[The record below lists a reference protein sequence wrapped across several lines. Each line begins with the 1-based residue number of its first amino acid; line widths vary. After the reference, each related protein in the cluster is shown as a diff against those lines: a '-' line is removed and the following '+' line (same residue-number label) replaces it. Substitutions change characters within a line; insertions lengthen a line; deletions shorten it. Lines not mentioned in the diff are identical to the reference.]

1 MTKTLVPISTDDAA
15 TLSGL
20 QKNSRTSV
28 ESYRLWFEYLRRATT
43 RKELKVNRGYYK
55 TWDLREKETFMYWWE
70 RIGQQVTLDRKRIPA
85 LIVSSDNA
93 NLIKQNTH
101 INIAI
106 PNNITATE
114 AGELVRKLLLK
125 NNHSRKIQVK
135 YPEIRSGAEI
145 RHLSLRSYLVC
156 YDCYQFLLHHSDNSN
171 AIELLKFVRRV
182 YHKQYKLGKIIKDPL
197 PSTLCGIGENPKNF
211 EHVCRADDAQAL
223 NTVKR
228 YVTKAD
234 QIIRSVAEGHFPD

>member
-1 MTKTLVPISTDDAA
+1 MV
-15 TLSGL
+15 
-20 QKNSRTSV
+20 R
-28 ESYRLWFEYLRRATT
+28 
-43 RKELKVNRGYYK
+43 
-55 TWDLREKETFMYWWE
+55 
-70 RIGQQVTLDRKRIPA
+70 
-85 LIVSSDNA
+85 
-93 NLIKQNTH
+93 QNTH

-125 NNHSRKIQVK
+125 NNHSRKIQVQ

-145 RHLSLRSYLVC
+145 RHLSLRTYLVC
-156 YDCYQFLLHHSDNSN
+156 YDCYQHLLHNSDNLN
-171 AIELLKFVRRV
+171 LIELLKFVRRV
-182 YHKQYKLGKIIKDPL
+182 YHAQYKLGKIIKDPL

-211 EHVCRADDAQAL
+211 EYVSRADDGQAL

-234 QIIRSVAEGHFPD
+234 QIIRSVAEGNFPD